1 MTAMVRI
8 LGLTAG
14 LAISRA
20 AMAAPFFEA
29 ANMMGPLWR
38 VDLATN
44 AGLASG
50 NATFATDSLAGTT
63 PGVFFAADALG
74 SVHQVGAG
82 PAALIGNTGFVQ
94 IAELDADP
102 SLAGL
107 WGFSNAG
114 DVLFYFDLTLRAVT
128 IQHQIAGLANP
139 ISGLAAGPGSTFY
152 LSDWQNQLLRVT
164 APPGSPPV
172 LSAATIGTM
181 ATTDGRIADIDFEP
195 VTGQLI
201 AATWSDREVLEVST
215 VTAATQQLHPQVTN
229 PLDGGLDINAITFT
243 AVPEPASAM
252 VVAAGLAL
260 LARRRRP

>member
-1 MTAMVRI
+1 MTAMVRT
-8 LGLTAG
+8 LGLAAALAIAGTAG
-14 LAISRA
+14 AV
-20 AMAAPFFEA
+20 PFFEA

-44 AGLASG
+44 AGLSSG

-63 PGVFFAADALG
+63 PGVFYAADALG

-82 PAALIGNTGFVQ
+82 PAVLVGNTGFVQ

-102 SLAGL
+102 TLQGL

-114 DVLFYFDLTLRAVT
+114 DVLFYFDLTVRAVT
-128 IQHQIAGLANP
+128 VQHQISGLVSP
-139 ISGLAAGPGSTFY
+139 ISGLAVGPGSTFY
-152 LSDWQNQLLRVT
+152 LSDFQNQLLSVA

-172 LSAATIGTM
+172 LPATTIGTM
-181 ATTDGRIADIDFEP
+181 LTTDGRIGDIDFEP
-195 VTGQLI
+195 GTGRLI

-215 VTAATQQLHPQVTN
+215 LTAATQQLHPQVTN

-243 AVPEPASAM
+243 VVPEPAGALAL
-252 VVAAGLAL
+252 AAGLGL
-260 LARRRRP
+260 WARRRRR